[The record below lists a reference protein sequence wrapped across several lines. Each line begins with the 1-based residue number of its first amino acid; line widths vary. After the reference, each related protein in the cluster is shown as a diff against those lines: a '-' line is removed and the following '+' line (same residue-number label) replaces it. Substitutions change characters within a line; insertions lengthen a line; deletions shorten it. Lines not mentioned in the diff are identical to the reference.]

1 MTMKIMIFWDTLLC
15 TSVQKSAAFSLWVE
29 DVSIQKMLDIGS
41 SKIVAP
47 FYQNTH
53 CHIPLGP

>member
-1 MTMKIMIFWDTLLC
+1 MTMKIKIFWDKLLC
-15 TSVQKSAAFSLWVE
+15 TSVQKSAASSIWVD
-29 DVSIQKMLDIGS
+29 DVFIQKMLDTGS
-41 SKIVAP
+41 SKTVAP